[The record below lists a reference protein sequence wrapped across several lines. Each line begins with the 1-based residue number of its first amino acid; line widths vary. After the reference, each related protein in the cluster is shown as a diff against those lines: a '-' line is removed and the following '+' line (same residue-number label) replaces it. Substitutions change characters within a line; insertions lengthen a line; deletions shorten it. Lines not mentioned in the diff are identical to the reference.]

1 MRKASRTLAAAFM
14 AAIVLAGCQNE
25 EPMNKVKEGL
35 PVSLSFNMEVPEMD
49 EITVT
54 RATEEQ
60 ETRVEK
66 MAILFYNA
74 NQPNSTPII
83 VKVRNLGEPT
93 RKNTNTNTNWL
104 YTIELNED
112 QLTVGDRKVTSGE
125 WYMYPIANYDKYT
138 VVNLDELAGKTLAEF
153 RSHTITAS
161 GRDITST
168 SVLMSGHYGDKE
180 NTTTITL
187 QPGENTFDKVFHLK
201 RIVSKNV
208 FVLKSG
214 TGVTFI
220 PKNYS
225 IYNYSTSSTLLQRD
239 ELNEYA
245 GDDTFTKF
253 EELPIAAPAAG
264 GDYSFSF
271 YMPENVQKPAASPTS
286 WSYADR
292 ERRESDYST
301 FTYAPAKSTYV
312 VIEGTYEGPGESG
325 TDHVTG
331 TVKYTIHLGDFGNS
345 TDASNT
351 KFGNFS
357 VTRNAR
363 YTYTITVNGVKN
375 IIAEAKKVSDNQ
387 PGAEGQI
394 IKPSPHV
401 IVNLD
406 AHFENVLLTFSKT
419 NIEKCIVSGTVPAG
433 DGKMTSF
440 TVHEGST
447 DPHFEDI
454 AWVKFGKP
462 ESQTRF
468 ANYPGDANLVN
479 IYDLIDEIKVGTTT
493 HCIISGDDVY
503 TQAYVDEYF
512 YNDKPYKDFVNTDD
526 RILSFTIGNAQISDD
541 GHSTYIEGSGFTLQQ
556 ESIKTFY
563 KDNVGN
569 PFGFESVEETPAA
582 TFTGN
587 DDYPGTELQN
597 GLKNTWEIINTK
609 TTKTWIDYVNIA
621 QNGFTGATPPTSAN
635 IMTTTGANPMFE
647 CLSRNRDL
655 NGDGIIDEDE
665 VRWYLPSVRQCIFA
679 WCGKKSLPT
688 EISFETTNYATS
700 TNQGFRIWWALEGTA
715 ISSWA
720 NKETYPMIRCVRNLG
735 TNSTSGEVSDIT
747 SWDQENYVVTVNGLK
762 DETLRTNMQIGEY
775 PEHENFDAASTLPKA
790 FKIASADLNIP
801 ASGED
806 TYAPAITV
814 GELNPT
820 GIPGSWSSQ
829 ETHNITVPI
838 TITNYDASKNYTYQI
853 GTDNEVNV
861 TSAVFDV
868 RVTINLSS
876 TNNGATASTT
886 IKIKSDNGNYTSF
899 NVTVTLTTSWFSYT
913 YTYSKST
920 PQQTIVTGGT
930 SAKNTFKYTE
940 IMNGDWCEKYYQEGT
955 DDLGKWRIP
964 NEKELY
970 FIPMYCGEEITGNLA
985 GYKPSGAQTETG
997 TMRYA
1002 AKTKYNRNLIHD
1014 PSNPGNTFMIYY
1026 LQKDGS
1032 SGTPIV
1038 TTGHGQS
1045 GADFTIRCVRD
1056 APQGTRSYDS
1066 SYSSGGTGFGL

>member
-60 ETRVEK
+60 ETKVEK

-83 VKVRNLGEPT
+83 VRVRNLGEPT
-93 RKNTNTNTNWL
+93 RKNTNTNWL

-180 NTTTITL
+180 NTATITL

-208 FVLKSG
+208 FVLKSKRE

-220 PKNYS
+220 PKKYS

-292 ERRESDYST
+292 ERRGSDYST

-331 TVKYTIHLGDFGNS
+331 IVKYTIHLGDFGNS

-357 VTRNAR
+357 VTRNAK

-375 IIAEAKKVSDNQ
+375 IIAEAKKESDNQ

-394 IKPSPHV
+394 IMPATHV

-419 NIEKCIVSGTVPAG
+419 KIDECIVSGTVPAG
-433 DGKMTSF
+433 EGKMTSF
-440 TVHEGST
+440 TVQKGST
-447 DPHFEDI
+447 DPHLEDV
-454 AWVKFGKP
+454 AWVKFGRP
-462 ESQTRF
+462 TSQTEF

-479 IYDLIDEIKVGTTT
+479 IYDLIDEIKAGTTT

-526 RILSFTIGNAQISDD
+526 RILSFTIGKAQISAD

-556 ESIKTFY
+556 KSIKTFY

-582 TFTGN
+582 AFTGD
-587 DDYPGTELQN
+587 DDYPGTESQN

-609 TTKTWIDYVNIA
+609 TTKTWTDYVNID
-621 QNGFTGATPPTSAN
+621 QNGFTGANPPTSAN
-635 IMTTTGANPMFE
+635 IMTTTGTNPMFE

-655 NGDGIIDEDE
+655 NGDGKIDEDE

-715 ISSWA
+715 ISSWD
-720 NKETYPMIRCVRNLG
+720 NKETNPMIRCVRNLG

-820 GIPGSWSSQ
+820 GIPESQ
-829 ETHNITVPI
+829 SNTTPHNITVPV

-853 GTDNEVNV
+853 GADNEVNV
-861 TSAVFDV
+861 TSAKFNVS
-868 RVTINLSS
+868 VTINHTSTSNGTTSS
-876 TNNGATASTT
+876 KT

-899 NVTVTLTTSWFSYT
+899 NVTVTLTTRTEGFIWQTKYYT

-930 SAKNTFKYTE
+930 PAKNTFKYTE

-970 FIPMYCGEEITGNLA
+970 FIQRYCGEEITDNLA
-985 GYKPSGAQTETG
+985 GYPSSGTQTG

-1002 AKTKYNRNLIHD
+1002 AKTKYKRPEGSHVEY
-1014 PSNPGNTFMIYY
+1014 MIYY
-1026 LQKDGS
+1026 LQKDGN
-1032 SGTPIV
+1032 SGTPII

-1045 GADFTIRCVRD
+1045 DADFTIRCVRD

>member
-1 MRKASRTLAAAFM
+1 M

-60 ETRVEK
+60 ETKVEK

-93 RKNTNTNTNWL
+93 RKNTNTNWL

-168 SVLMSGHYGDKE
+168 AVLMSGHYGDKE

-208 FVLKSG
+208 FVLKRG
-214 TGVTFI
+214 TGGTFI
-220 PKNYS
+220 PKKYS

-440 TVHEGST
+440 TVQKGST
-447 DPHFEDI
+447 DPHLEDI

-462 ESQTRF
+462 ASQTEF

-479 IYDLIDEIKVGTTT
+479 IYDLIDEIKAGTTT
-493 HCIISGDDVY
+493 HCIISGDNVY

-512 YNDKPYKDFVNTDD
+512 YNDKPYKDFVNTED
-526 RILSFTIGNAQISDD
+526 RILSFTIGNANISQD
-541 GHSTYIEGSGFTLQQ
+541 GQSTYVEGNGFTLKQK
-556 ESIKTFY
+556 SIKTFY
-563 KDNVGN
+563 NDNAGN
-569 PFGFESVEETPAA
+569 PFGLETVEETPDN
-582 TFTGN
+582 TFSEST
-587 DDYPGTELQN
+587 DYQDLGTNAQN
-597 GLKNTWEIINTK
+597 GLTNTRAIVQNASSQNWT
-609 TTKTWIDYVNIA
+609 DFVNITN
-621 QNGFTGATPPTSAN
+621 NGFTGSTAPTASE
-635 IMTTTGANPMFE
+635 IMTAKGANPLYQ

-655 NGDGIIDEDE
+655 NGNGTIDQDE
-665 VRWYLPSVRQCIFA
+665 IKWYVPTYRQYIYL
-679 WCGKKSLPT
+679 WCGMKSIPPDIT
-688 EISFETTNYATS
+688 FEHENYVTS
-700 TNQGFRIWWALEGTA
+700 MKGGYRIWWAYEGTA
-715 ISSWA
+715 IGSA
-720 NKETYPMIRCVRNLG
+720 EGGAAKVRCVRNLTDRTDDVSAISS
-735 TNSTSGEVSDIT
+735 TNDNYTVTIT
-747 SWDQENYVVTVNGLK
+747 GLK
-762 DETLRTNMQIGEY
+762 DEALRTNTQEGEY

-806 TYAPAITV
+806 TYAPVITV
-814 GELNPT
+814 GELTPS
-820 GIPGSWSSQ
+820 GIPESASS
-829 ETHNITVPI
+829 ESSHNITVPI

-853 GTDNEVNV
+853 GADNEVNV

-868 RVTINLSS
+868 SVTINHTSTSNGTTSS
-876 TNNGATASTT
+876 KT

-899 NVTVTLTTSWFSYT
+899 NVTVTLTTRTEGFIFTTKYYT

-920 PQQTIVTGGT
+920 PQQTIVAGGT
-930 SAKNTFKYTE
+930 PAKNTFKYTE

-1014 PSNPGNTFMIYY
+1014 PSNPGNTFMIYH

-1038 TTGHGQS
+1038 TTGHNQS

-1066 SYSSGGTGFGL
+1066 SYSSGGKGFGL

>member
-1 MRKASRTLAAAFM
+1 M

-60 ETRVEK
+60 ETKVEK

-74 NQPNSTPII
+74 SQPNSTPII

-93 RKNTNTNTNWL
+93 RRNSNTNWL

-253 EELPIAAPAAG
+253 EELPIAAPAAS

-440 TVHEGST
+440 TVQEGST
-447 DPHFEDI
+447 DPHLEDI

-462 ESQTRF
+462 ASQTEF

-479 IYDLIDEIKVGTTT
+479 IYGLIDEIKAGTAT
-493 HCIISGDDVY
+493 HCIISGDNVY

-526 RILSFTIGNAQISDD
+526 RNLSFTIGNAEISND
-541 GHSTYIEGSGFTLQQ
+541 GHSSYIEGSGFTLKQK
-556 ESIKTFY
+556 SIKTFY

-609 TTKTWIDYVNIA
+609 TTKTWTDYVNIA

-635 IMTTTGANPMFE
+635 IMTTTGTNPMFE

-655 NGDGIIDEDE
+655 NGDGKIDEDE

-700 TNQGFRIWWALEGTA
+700 TNLGFRIWWALEGTA
-715 ISSWA
+715 ISSWS
-720 NKETYPMIRCVRNLG
+720 NMETNPMIRCVRNLG

-801 ASGED
+801 ASGGGDSYVPNIE
-806 TYAPAITV
+806 V
-814 GELNPT
+814 GTLSYSNK
-820 GIPGSWSSQ
+820 SSSQ
-829 ETHNITVPI
+829 EKTIIVTIPI
-838 TITNYDASKNYTYQI
+838 TIKNYDKTKTHTYQI
-853 GTDNEVNV
+853 GNETGISLDDKLDATN
-861 TSAVFDV
+861 TANIDV
-868 RVTINLSS
+868 SVAITY
-876 TNNGATASTT
+876 NGNYIYGYTGSGNAS
-886 IKIKSDNGNYTSF
+886 ISVKADNGNYNRFTV
-899 NVTVTLTTSWFSYT
+899 NVNASGGDILSSSYT
-913 YTYSKST
+913 YTATATAPT
-920 PQQTIVTGGT
+920 PNTVTGGT
-930 SAKNTFKYTE
+930 PAKNTFKYTE

-985 GYKPSGAQTETG
+985 GYKPSGTETETG

-1002 AKTKYNRNLIHD
+1002 AKTKYERPEGSHVEY
-1014 PSNPGNTFMIYY
+1014 MIYY
-1026 LQKDGS
+1026 LQKDGY
-1032 SGTPIV
+1032 SGTPII
-1038 TTGHGQS
+1038 TTGHVQS
-1045 GADFTIRCVRD
+1045 DADFTIRCVRD

-1066 SYSSGGTGFGL
+1066 SYSSGGKGFGL

>member
-1 MRKASRTLAAAFM
+1 M

-60 ETRVEK
+60 ETKVEK

-74 NQPNSTPII
+74 SQPNSTPII

-93 RKNTNTNTNWL
+93 RRNSNTNWL

-253 EELPIAAPAAG
+253 EELPIAAPAAS

-419 NIEKCIVSGTVPAG
+419 NIDKCIVSGTVPAG

-440 TVHEGST
+440 TVQEGST
-447 DPHFEDI
+447 DPHLEDI

-462 ESQTRF
+462 ASQTEF
-468 ANYPGDANLVN
+468 ATYPGDANLVN
-479 IYDLIDEIKVGTTT
+479 IYDLIDEIKAGTAT
-493 HCIISGDDVY
+493 HCIISGDNVY

-526 RILSFTIGNAQISDD
+526 RNLSFTIGNAEISND
-541 GHSTYIEGSGFTLQQ
+541 GHSSYIEGSGFTLKQK
-556 ESIKTFY
+556 SIKTFY

-609 TTKTWIDYVNIA
+609 TTKTWTDYVNIA

-635 IMTTTGANPMFE
+635 IMTTDGTNPMFE

-655 NGDGIIDEDE
+655 NGDGKIDEDE

-700 TNQGFRIWWALEGTA
+700 TNLGFRIWWALEGTA
-715 ISSWA
+715 ISSWS
-720 NKETYPMIRCVRNLG
+720 NMETNPMIRCVRNLG

-801 ASGED
+801 ASGGGDSYVPNIE
-806 TYAPAITV
+806 V
-814 GELNPT
+814 GTLSYSNK
-820 GIPGSWSSQ
+820 SSSQ
-829 ETHNITVPI
+829 EKTIIVTIPI
-838 TITNYDASKNYTYQI
+838 TIKNYDKTKTHTYQI
-853 GTDNEVNV
+853 GNETGISLDDKLDATN
-861 TSAVFDV
+861 TANIDV
-868 RVTINLSS
+868 SVAITY
-876 TNNGATASTT
+876 NGNYIYGYTGSGNAS
-886 IKIKSDNGNYTSF
+886 ISVKADNGNYNRFTV
-899 NVTVTLTTSWFSYT
+899 NVNASGGDILSSSYT
-913 YTYSKST
+913 YTATASAPT
-920 PQQTIVTGGT
+920 PNTVTGGT
-930 SAKNTFKYTE
+930 PAKNTFKYTE

-970 FIPMYCGEEITGNLA
+970 FITMYCGEEITGNLA
-985 GYKPSGAQTETG
+985 GYPSSGTQTG

-1002 AKTKYNRNLIHD
+1002 AKTKYERPEGSLVEY
-1014 PSNPGNTFMIYY
+1014 MIYY
-1026 LQKDGS
+1026 LQKDGN
-1032 SGTPIV
+1032 SGTPII

-1045 GADFTIRCVRD
+1045 DADFTIRCVRD

>member
-35 PVSLSFNMEVPEMD
+35 PVSLSFSMEVPEMD

-60 ETRVEK
+60 ETKVEK

-93 RKNTNTNTNWL
+93 RRNSNTNWL
-104 YTIELNED
+104 YTIELNEG

-153 RSHTITAS
+153 RNHTITAS

-180 NTTTITL
+180 NTATITL

-201 RIVSKNV
+201 RIVSKNI

-220 PKNYS
+220 PKKYS

-264 GDYSFSF
+264 SDYSFSF

-375 IIAEAKKVSDNQ
+375 IIAEAKQESDNQ

-419 NIEKCIVSGTVPAG
+419 NIEQCIVSGTVPAG

-493 HCIISGDDVY
+493 HCIISGDNVY

-512 YNDKPYKDFVNTDD
+512 YNDKPYKDFVNADD
-526 RILSFTIGNAQISDD
+526 RILSITIG
-541 GHSTYIEGSGFTLQQ
+541 
-556 ESIKTFY
+556 
-563 KDNVGN
+563 
-569 PFGFESVEETPAA
+569 
-582 TFTGN
+582 
-587 DDYPGTELQN
+587 
-597 GLKNTWEIINTK
+597 
-609 TTKTWIDYVNIA
+609 
-621 QNGFTGATPPTSAN
+621 
-635 IMTTTGANPMFE
+635 
-647 CLSRNRDL
+647 
-655 NGDGIIDEDE
+655 
-665 VRWYLPSVRQCIFA
+665 
-679 WCGKKSLPT
+679 
-688 EISFETTNYATS
+688 
-700 TNQGFRIWWALEGTA
+700 
-715 ISSWA
+715 
-720 NKETYPMIRCVRNLG
+720 
-735 TNSTSGEVSDIT
+735 
-747 SWDQENYVVTVNGLK
+747 
-762 DETLRTNMQIGEY
+762 
-775 PEHENFDAASTLPKA
+775 
-790 FKIASADLNIP
+790 
-801 ASGED
+801 
-806 TYAPAITV
+806 
-814 GELNPT
+814 
-820 GIPGSWSSQ
+820 
-829 ETHNITVPI
+829 
-838 TITNYDASKNYTYQI
+838 
-853 GTDNEVNV
+853 
-861 TSAVFDV
+861 
-868 RVTINLSS
+868 
-876 TNNGATASTT
+876 
-886 IKIKSDNGNYTSF
+886 
-899 NVTVTLTTSWFSYT
+899 
-913 YTYSKST
+913 
-920 PQQTIVTGGT
+920 
-930 SAKNTFKYTE
+930 
-940 IMNGDWCEKYYQEGT
+940 
-955 DDLGKWRIP
+955 
-964 NEKELY
+964 
-970 FIPMYCGEEITGNLA
+970 
-985 GYKPSGAQTETG
+985 
-997 TMRYA
+997 
-1002 AKTKYNRNLIHD
+1002 
-1014 PSNPGNTFMIYY
+1014 
-1026 LQKDGS
+1026 
-1032 SGTPIV
+1032 
-1038 TTGHGQS
+1038 
-1045 GADFTIRCVRD
+1045 
-1056 APQGTRSYDS
+1056 
-1066 SYSSGGTGFGL
+1066 